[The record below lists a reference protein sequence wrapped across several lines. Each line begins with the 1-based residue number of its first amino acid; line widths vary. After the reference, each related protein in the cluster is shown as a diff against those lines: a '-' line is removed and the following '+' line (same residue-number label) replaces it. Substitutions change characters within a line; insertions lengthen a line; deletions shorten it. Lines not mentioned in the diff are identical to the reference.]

1 MDLYA
6 LMSVKPKAAGVVVV
20 ALFAL
25 SGCALLT
32 PLTDEEQVSK
42 LVLQR
47 WEATLAGDHEK
58 AYGFAAPSYRSVA
71 ELQRFKLKN
80 SAASVVKDGVK
91 VHSVKCEAA
100 ACIAMV
106 SMQYYLPFGGS
117 GKPGSIGNSAYE
129 ERWVK
134 EDGRWWFYPR

>member
-1 MDLYA
+1 
-6 LMSVKPKAAGVVVV
+6 MSVYELMPLKLKREGVVSL
-20 ALFAL
+20 ALLVL
-25 SGCALLT
+25 SGCALM
-32 PLTDEEQVSK
+32 PPQTDEDQVSK

-47 WEATLAGDHEK
+47 WEATLAGEHEK
-58 AYGFAAPSYRSVA
+58 AYGFSAPSYRMVT

-80 SAASVVKDGVK
+80 NGASVVKDGVK
-91 VHSVKCEAA
+91 VHSVQCQAE